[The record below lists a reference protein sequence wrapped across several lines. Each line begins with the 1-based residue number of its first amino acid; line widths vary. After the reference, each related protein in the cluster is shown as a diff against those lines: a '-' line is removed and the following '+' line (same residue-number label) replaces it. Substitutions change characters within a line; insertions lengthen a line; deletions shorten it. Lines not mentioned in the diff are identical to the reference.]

1 MVQRM
6 IRIRA
11 DCKLSAK
18 PPLIGLKSDH
28 RERSSVSSRARL
40 SFVCI
45 CTGEKSWREC
55 IEGEYAIGGK
65 GGGDILHTEKLPQ
78 NELHHGVDRLPGN
91 ANSSLPL
98 TLSLFPALMRSLPR
112 ARFLFVL
119 QYSPV
124 TRPVVSE
131 YRGIC
136 KFWVELGQLTR
147 ARSNQRFWGRGRG
160 RGRGKMDWLF
170 FFFTSIRFFFFF
182 FFTSNQ
188 KRDTWNLPLVVCIS
202 STFVTLCDRE
212 IYLGYKI
219 HGNVFCLLSFFI
231 LRSTIYSFNVTGDG
245 ER

>member
-1 MVQRM
+1 M

-98 TLSLFPALMRSLPR
+98 TLSFSLPR
-112 ARFLFVL
+112 WCVLCLALGFCLYYSTALSRALLYPNIGEFVN
-119 QYSPV
+119 SGSSWVNWPV
-124 TRPVVSE
+124 REVISDFGE
-131 YRGIC
+131 GEGEGEKWIGC
-136 KFWVELGQLTR
+136 
-147 ARSNQRFWGRGRG
+147 
-160 RGRGKMDWLF
+160 F
-170 FFFTSIRFFFFF
+170 FFFISIRFFFFF
-182 FFTSNQ
+182 YVQPEAWHLEFTTCRLHIIHICDIMRS
-188 KRDTWNLPLVVCIS
+188 RNLSRIQNSRGCFLSP
-202 STFVTLCDRE
+202 
-212 IYLGYKI
+212 
-219 HGNVFCLLSFFI
+219 SFFSNVP
-231 LRSTIYSFNVTGDG
+231 RFTVST
-245 ER
+245 

>member
-1 MVQRM
+1 M
-6 IRIRA
+6 
-11 DCKLSAK
+11 
-18 PPLIGLKSDH
+18 
-28 RERSSVSSRARL
+28 
-40 SFVCI
+40 
-45 CTGEKSWREC
+45 
-55 IEGEYAIGGK
+55 
-65 GGGDILHTEKLPQ
+65 HTEKLPQ

-160 RGRGKMDWLF
+160 RGKMDWLF
-170 FFFTSIRFFFFF
+170 FFFYIDTFFLFFLRP
-182 FFTSNQ
+182 TRS
-188 KRDTWNLPLVVCIS
+188 
-202 STFVTLCDRE
+202 VTPG
-212 IYLGYKI
+212 IY
-219 HGNVFCLLSFFI
+219 HLSFAYHPH
-231 LRSTIYSFNVTGDG
+231 L
-245 ER
+245 

>member
-98 TLSLFPALMRSLPR
+98 ALSLSLPR
-112 ARFLFVL
+112 
-119 QYSPV
+119 
-124 TRPVVSE
+124 
-131 YRGIC
+131 
-136 KFWVELGQLTR
+136 
-147 ARSNQRFWGRGRG
+147 
-160 RGRGKMDWLF
+160 
-170 FFFTSIRFFFFF
+170 
-182 FFTSNQ
+182 
-188 KRDTWNLPLVVCIS
+188 
-202 STFVTLCDRE
+202 
-212 IYLGYKI
+212 
-219 HGNVFCLLSFFI
+219 
-231 LRSTIYSFNVTGDG
+231 
-245 ER
+245 

>member
-98 TLSLFPALMRSLPR
+98 ALSLSLSPALMRSLPR

-160 RGRGKMDWLF
+160 RGKMDWLF

-182 FFTSNQ
+182 FLRPTRS
-188 KRDTWNLPLVVCIS
+188 
-202 STFVTLCDRE
+202 VTPG
-212 IYLGYKI
+212 IY
-219 HGNVFCLLSFFI
+219 HLSFAYHPH
-231 LRSTIYSFNVTGDG
+231 L
-245 ER
+245 